1 MWHALITLPC
11 ALRTP
16 ASVARSDQSRIV
28 TRASTY
34 SANRPPVPVPYP
46 VPVWSEPLVRLLTAD
61 AGRLR
66 DQLECD
72 DMCHITCL
80 AQWTSTRTPLARWAA
95 DRSMLSLQRHLDAAV
110 YRHWL
115 QVSTLRRGYADAVDW
130 LQVLPALAIAGVLS
144 DGNGSSSS
152 SSSSSSSASA
162 TSSGRW
168 NLRQIGYRCFSAGK
182 RSASLL
188 RGFWPRRQPSQPPAA
203 AYSAPSYYEYEYT
216 APSYTVPQLASA
228 IEPLHAEIK
237 SAVAVTLRSSP
248 LVVLGLGLQ
257 LLTFLLV
264 SHVGHVYHVGAK
276 LHAQRMLPRLL
287 DDAAT
292 ALESSRLAETRRLVA
307 IPGRS
312 GGPPPAAAEPPTLT
326 FARRLPADTPA
337 VAAQWI
343 GALQFI
349 SSD

>member
-1 MWHALITLPC
+1 MT
-11 ALRTP
+11 RT
-16 ASVARSDQSRIV
+16 
-28 TRASTY
+28 STS
-34 SANRPPVPVPYP
+34 SANRPPVPVP
-46 VPVWSEPLVRLLTAD
+46 VPVWSEPLARLLTAD

-66 DQLECD
+66 DQLKCD
-72 DMCHITCL
+72 DTCQITCL

-95 DRSMLSLQRHLDAAV
+95 DRSMLSLQRHWDDAV

-115 QVSTLRRGYADAVDW
+115 QVSTLRRRHADAVDW
-130 LQVLPALAIAGVLS
+130 LQLPALAIAGVLS
-144 DGNGSSSS
+144 DGEGSSSS
-152 SSSSSSSASA
+152 SSSSSS
-162 TSSGRW
+162 TSSSSSSRW
-168 NLRQIGYRCFSAGK
+168 ILRQIGDRFLSVSK

-188 RGFWPRRQPSQPPAA
+188 RGFWPRRQPSQQPAA
-203 AYSAPSYYEYEYT
+203 ACTAPGYYEYT

-248 LVVLGLGLQ
+248 LAVLGLGLR

-264 SHVGHVYHVGAK
+264 SHMGAK

-292 ALESSRLAETRRLVA
+292 ALESSRLTETRRLA
-307 IPGRS
+307 APPGR
-312 GGPPPAAAEPPTLT
+312 GGASPPAAAGAPAIAI
-326 FARRLPADTPA
+326 ARRLPADTPA
-337 VAAQWI
+337 VAAQWV